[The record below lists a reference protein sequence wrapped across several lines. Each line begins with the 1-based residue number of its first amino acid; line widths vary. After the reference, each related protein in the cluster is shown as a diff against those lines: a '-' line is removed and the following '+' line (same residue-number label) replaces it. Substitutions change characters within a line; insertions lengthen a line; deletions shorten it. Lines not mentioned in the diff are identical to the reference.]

1 MRFGCW
7 LVIFFISMCIITM
20 GAITL
25 DNILSALVPLA
36 TGILCFLLSIQT
48 KKDIAKIKNIHTY
61 KVKDIIELR
70 NIVKQEVGRESYFSM
85 PVAVQ
90 GTKKI
95 GNNFEGDQFYVEDGT
110 GEILVKLDRLSSVTN
125 NNRKQLLKDNKLT
138 STQTLKSVKKP
149 VPVYVIGEAIDKFGE
164 LVIQNSKDKKE
175 NFMIIFKSK
184 KQYIEQ
190 KQSHSKWFILIGVFF
205 TLFGFIAIVALSQ
218 PQQL

>member
-36 TGILCFLLSIQT
+36 SGILCFLLSIQT
-48 KKDIAKIKNIHTY
+48 KKDIAKIKDIHTY

-70 NIVKQEVGRESYFSM
+70 NLVKQEIGRESYFSM

-90 GTKKI
+90 GTKKN
-95 GNNFEGDQFYVEDGT
+95 GNNFEGDQFYVEDST

-125 NNRKQLLKDNKLT
+125 NNHNQLLKDNKPT
-138 STQTLKSVKKP
+138 TTQILKP
-149 VPVYVIGEAIDKFGE
+149 VNRPVLVYVIGEATDKFGE
-164 LVIQNSKDKKE
+164 LVIQKPKDKKE

-184 KQYIEQ
+184 RQYIEQ
-190 KQSHSKWFILIGVFF
+190 RQSHSKWFILIGVFF
-205 TLFGFIAIVALSQ
+205 TLFGFIAIIAQSQ
-218 PQQL
+218 KL